1 MLCRL
6 PLIPILLVVM
16 SAWGISS
23 GRADPGTLLILEQRG
38 GIQVTVWM
46 DPARPQPGRV
56 ILKALVQNVSAGALV
71 GDAEIVS
78 RLESPSGAGSR
89 PVDPVCGRG
98 GNGLFVGE
106 AALGWIPW
114 GRQGSGNRLLQ
125 GVEMWL
131 PTSGVWSLDVRVR
144 VRGREE
150 EFRVGIPVEPS
161 GWGLGMI
168 LWGVGLPAVVVA
180 LYGVR
185 VRGTTRGSVPR

>member
-6 PLIPILLVVM
+6 PLIPLLVLVM

-56 ILKALVQNVSAGALV
+56 ILKALVQEGSTGALV

-78 RLESPSGAGSR
+78 RLESPVGAGSR
-89 PVDPVCGRG
+89 PVDPVCGRS
-98 GNGLFVGE
+98 GNGLLVGE

-125 GVEMWL
+125 GVEVWL
-131 PTSGVWSLDVRVR
+131 PTSGVWSLDLRVG

-150 EFRVGIPVEPS
+150 EFRVGIPVEHS

-185 VRGTTRGSVPR
+185 VRTATRTSIHE